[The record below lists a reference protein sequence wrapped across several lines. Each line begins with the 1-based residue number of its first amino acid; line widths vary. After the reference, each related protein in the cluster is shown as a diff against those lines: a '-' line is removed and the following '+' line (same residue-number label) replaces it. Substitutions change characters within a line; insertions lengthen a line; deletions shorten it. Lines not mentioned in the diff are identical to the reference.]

1 MDYEFTSVL
10 DLKARIKP
18 ALDSKVK
25 EMQRKNISKR
35 IFDIDFFL
43 TRWDNMRGGK
53 CLISCIA
60 TKKRIS
66 YF

>member
-35 IFDIDFFL
+35 IYILFSMESTKNL
-43 TRWDNMRGGK
+43 TINK
-53 CLISCIA
+53 
-60 TKKRIS
+60 TH
-66 YF
+66 